1 MSLGERRN
9 NFYSECIY
17 LYIHL
22 RRRRRRKVTGHEGTG
37 RVTCSDF
44 VRRAL
49 ASPKLCEADISTCI
63 GGTPLRS
70 PDPSLFPLFLLLHS
84 SFSFSSLL
92 RVPQASAPFILGK
105 HAERANG
112 FARANP
118 TNKVLHGPR
127 RPFPHRDFSSLFIRR
142 PVLFQFQLPYTWVHT
157 HDRNEYIDPPRF
169 PVELG
174 QVFRSLPK
182 ARRKCDK
189 NCLIIPLLH
198 SFTVRYIPG
207 LFFVIQVKGTYRIR
221 AAQVD

>member
-70 PDPSLFPLFLLLHS
+70 PDPSLFLLLLLHS
-84 SFSFSSLL
+84 SFSSLS

-127 RPFPHRDFSSLFIRR
+127 RPFPHRDFFFFIYSTTRSFSI
-142 PVLFQFQLPYTWVHT
+142 PITVYVST

-207 LFFVIQVKGTYRIR
+207 LFFLLFK
-221 AAQVD
+221 